1 MPDISQ
7 EVSNVFIFGTIGVVL
22 AVTALGIGAVM
33 FRKKQLAKK
42 EHS

>member
-22 AVTALGIGAVM
+22 TATALAIAAVM
-33 FRKKQLAKK
+33 FRKNQLAKK